1 MNERAIA
8 SMDEA
13 ELQGIRAESEHKAT
27 KEHVARL
34 LTEIY
39 RLKSLVRTYEKVD
52 EARHKTYWLNV
63 DDLRKDTDGKK
74 E

>member
-13 ELQGIRAESEHKAT
+13 ELQGIRVESEHKAT

-34 LTEIY
+34 LIEIY

-52 EARHKTYWLNV
+52 EARHKTYWLNAKE
-63 DDLRKDTDGKK
+63 LGKDKDGKK